1 MLFCDRRQL
10 ALGHARHQSLARTR
24 KVRGRQRGD
33 PVAGFDRYRLNYPL
47 LGRLSEDGLHFG
59 RVGRFSNQVRG
70 CSLSLRLE
78 SASKV
83 LPSRLFL
90 PTEYWIAFSGD
101 AFCSRRRLR
110 RTKPRN

>member
-1 MLFCDRRQL
+1 MNGCRLVLFCGRRQL

-33 PVAGFDRYRLNYPL
+33 PVAGFGRYRLNYPL
-47 LGRLSEDGLHFG
+47 LGRRSEDGLYFG

-78 SASKV
+78 SAS
-83 LPSRLFL
+83 
-90 PTEYWIAFSGD
+90 
-101 AFCSRRRLR
+101 
-110 RTKPRN
+110 